1 MSHDPKS
8 ESSPSIDVE
17 IGSVLAGK
25 YRVDRVLGVGGMGVV
40 VAATHLELDTLVALK
55 FLLPEV
61 RDNSEVVAR
70 FAREA
75 RAAAQIRSEYVARTL
90 DVGRLEN
97 GSPYIV
103 MEYLDGKDLAELIEK
118 QGPLPIPTAIKL
130 ALQACEA
137 LTEAHAIGIVHRD
150 LKPSNLFV
158 TRRRDGTEIAKLVDF
173 GISKLMSPVG
183 SRPDLVMTRTSSVMG
198 SPLYMAPEQLM
209 GARNADER
217 SDVWALGVTL
227 YEALAGVPPFNGE
240 TLPEV
245 CARVMTQSPQPLVTL
260 RADVP
265 SQLDAVV
272 MRCLQKDPQQRYA
285 SAADL
290 AAALRDVTLAPTT
303 EIMAKPPRELLVA
316 TASTLDAIPP
326 TIAWPQSPNAVQTAR
341 TEHTAEAVRTVQGL
355 QGVPTGQ
362 GEQTVGAWGN
372 TKEDVEIPKKSLR
385 TPLLVIAAGGVAAA
399 AIALWQL
406 GPFNKEGSGPASA
419 SASASSAM
427 ASGTVTAGQLSSVQP
442 IAQADAGNAIVLLPP
457 SPPSSTQQN
466 AGKSA
471 ASDRNVPRST
481 NGSRSPTKAR
491 ARAPNDLFNDRN

>member
-1 MSHDPKS
+1 
-8 ESSPSIDVE
+8 
-17 IGSVLAGK
+17 
-25 YRVDRVLGVGGMGVV
+25 
-40 VAATHLELDTLVALK
+40 
-55 FLLPEV
+55 
-61 RDNSEVVAR
+61 
-70 FAREA
+70 
-75 RAAAQIRSEYVARTL
+75 
-90 DVGRLEN
+90 
-97 GSPYIV
+97 
-103 MEYLDGKDLAELIEK
+103 
-118 QGPLPIPTAIKL
+118 
-130 ALQACEA
+130 
-137 LTEAHAIGIVHRD
+137 
-150 LKPSNLFV
+150 
-158 TRRRDGTEIAKLVDF
+158 
-173 GISKLMSPVG
+173 
-183 SRPDLVMTRTSSVMG
+183 
-198 SPLYMAPEQLM
+198 
-209 GARNADER
+209 
-217 SDVWALGVTL
+217 
-227 YEALAGVPPFNGE
+227 
-240 TLPEV
+240 
-245 CARVMTQSPQPLVTL
+245 
-260 RADVP
+260 
-265 SQLDAVV
+265 
-272 MRCLQKDPQQRYA
+272 
-285 SAADL
+285 
-290 AAALRDVTLAPTT
+290 
-303 EIMAKPPRELLVA
+303 MAKPPRELLVA